1 MYSPLGWNRTPQ
13 TITCCLEGLPTS
25 KQTLPGTYFNS
36 ILGLITCQLKSL
48 ISKFISLFYLKE
60 PWQLQLVKSMNLKH
74 MFLTNNIVT
83 LIFIHMKLPTEA
95 FKHTLKKNSSFHT
108 GFKVWKNKR
117 IVNHN
122 LKRIIETN
130 VKKI

>member
-13 TITCCLEGLPTS
+13 TITCCLEGLPRST
-25 KQTLPGTYFNS
+25 QTLPGTYFNS

-60 PWQLQLVKSMNLKH
+60 QWQLQLVKSMNLKH

-83 LIFIHMKLPTEA
+83 LIFIHMKLQ
-95 FKHTLKKNSSFHT
+95 LKLLNIPWKRILHSIQDSKSEKN
-108 GFKVWKNKR
+108 NR

-122 LKRIIETN
+122 LKRIIEIN